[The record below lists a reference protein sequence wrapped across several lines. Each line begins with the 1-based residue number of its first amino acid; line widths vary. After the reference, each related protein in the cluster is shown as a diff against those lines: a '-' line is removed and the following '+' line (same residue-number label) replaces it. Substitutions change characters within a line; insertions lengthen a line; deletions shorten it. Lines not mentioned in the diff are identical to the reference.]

1 MFCENG
7 FNENGFMICRG
18 LGEEFRI
25 NNQNGQ
31 FLKASMGGYYNV
43 DSNQTE
49 DSSGTPNMVIGK
61 CSVF

>member
-31 FLKASMGGYYNV
+31 FLKASMGEYYNV
-43 DSNQTE
+43 DSNQT
-49 DSSGTPNMVIGK
+49 N
-61 CSVF
+61 